1 VALYGIDRLLEAK
14 RAEREQIDDMW
25 PTDEIIR
32 SREELSEQM
41 RALKDLASMAALYDC
56 DISKPVSGSC
66 VRPIMT
72 RCSAAIPIGRPN
84 ASAAWIWMDA
94 PPGEIVPRSC

>member
-32 SREELSEQM
+32 SRE
-41 RALKDLASMAALYDC
+41 
-56 DISKPVSGSC
+56 
-66 VRPIMT
+66 
-72 RCSAAIPIGRPN
+72 
-84 ASAAWIWMDA
+84 
-94 PPGEIVPRSC
+94 